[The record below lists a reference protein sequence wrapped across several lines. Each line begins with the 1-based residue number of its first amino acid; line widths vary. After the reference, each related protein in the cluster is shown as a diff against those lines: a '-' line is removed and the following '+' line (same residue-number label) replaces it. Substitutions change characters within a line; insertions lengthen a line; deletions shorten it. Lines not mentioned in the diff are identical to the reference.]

1 MNARTTEAEA
11 RLAIAARLSR
21 EAGRLALEH
30 WTRCEVLWKPDDSMV
45 TEADLAIQASLTAG
59 IEAAFPEDGVLG
71 EETAVACPR
80 RLGADHVWV
89 IDPVDGTD
97 NFGRGLPGF
106 CVSVGVLRF
115 GRPLCG
121 AVYDPVV
128 DHLFTGLIGRGA
140 CLKGRPLRVTPMERS
155 RRSLFSIRSPLPAD
169 VSPAV
174 RGWLERFRL
183 RRVGPTALHLCYV
196 GMGALAWVHD
206 HHASLWDLAGAAP
219 VLLEAGGVMTAP
231 DGSPL
236 FPIDPDGYA
245 GEPIGFLAGDPQAH
259 DECRRE
265 LAAGE

>member
-1 MNARTTEAEA
+1 MIARSSDGAA
-11 RLAIAARLSR
+11 RLPIAARLAR

-30 WTRCEVLWKPDDSMV
+30 WSRCEVLWKADDSMV
-45 TEADLAIQASLTAG
+45 TEADLAVQASLTAG

-71 EETAVACPR
+71 EESSVGCPR

-89 IDPVDGTD
+89 IDPVDGTN

-128 DHLFTGLIGRGA
+128 DHLFTGAAGRGA
-140 CLKGRPLRVTPMERS
+140 CLNGRPLRVTPMARS
-155 RRSLFSIRSPLPAD
+155 RRSLFSIRTPLPAAAP
-169 VSPAV
+169 PAV
-174 RGWLERFRL
+174 HAWLQTYRL
-183 RRVGPTALHLCYV
+183 RRLGSTALQLCYV
-196 GMGALAWVHD
+196 ALGALAWMHD
-206 HHASLWDLAGAAP
+206 HHATLWDVAGAAP
-219 VLLEAGGVMTAP
+219 VLLEAGGTLSAL

-245 GEPIGFLAGDPQAH
+245 GEPVGFLAGDPQAH
-259 DECRRE
+259 DEALRE
-265 LAAGE
+265 LTTAR

>member
-1 MNARTTEAEA
+1 
-11 RLAIAARLSR
+11 
-21 EAGRLALEH
+21 
-30 WTRCEVLWKPDDSMV
+30 
-45 TEADLAIQASLTAG
+45 
-59 IEAAFPEDGVLG
+59 
-71 EETAVACPR
+71 
-80 RLGADHVWV
+80 
-89 IDPVDGTD
+89 
-97 NFGRGLPGF
+97 
-106 CVSVGVLRF
+106 
-115 GRPLCG
+115 
-121 AVYDPVV
+121 
-128 DHLFTGLIGRGA
+128 
-140 CLKGRPLRVTPMERS
+140 MERS
-155 RRSLFSIRSPLPAD
+155 RRSLFSIRSPLPGD

-183 RRVGPTALHLCYV
+183 RRFGSTTLQLCYV
-196 GMGALAWVHD
+196 AMGALAWVHD